1 MFCLEWIYFSP
12 WERDVV
18 DRGEDFLVSYHIVDP
33 FHETNHISKTKVLSG
48 QGIIDGGLCSL
59 CQNFAYSVKIL

>member
-1 MFCLEWIYFSP
+1 MKCFIKFGVDLFSP

-18 DRGEDFLVSYHIVDP
+18 DGGEDFLVSYHIVDP

-48 QGIIDGGLCSL
+48 QGIIDGGIFC
-59 CQNFAYSVKIL
+59 